1 MSRQC
6 VEDYLKTIYYFN
18 ERGLSP
24 RASDIAL
31 KMGVSPPSAT
41 AMLRKL
47 EKKSYLIYVPYK
59 GLTLTRH
66 GFSLAEGIVRK
77 YRLLERFLTNMLGAN
92 TERIHKQACELE
104 HGLSDEAEQLLRS
117 LLDHLDI
124 SRQGTTVPTYSKEV
138 LRC

>member
-1 MSRQC
+1 MRRR
-6 VEDYLKTIYYFN
+6 LPKTIYYFN

-24 RASDIAL
+24 RASEIAL

-47 EKKSYLIYVPYK
+47 EKKGYLIYVPYK

-66 GFSLAEGIVRK
+66 GLSLAEAVVRK
-77 YRLLERFLTNMLGAN
+77 YRLLERFLTNIPGIN
-92 TERIHKQACELE
+92 TERIHEQACDLE
-104 HGLSDEAEQLLRS
+104 HSLSDETEELLRK

-124 SRQGTTVPTYSKEV
+124 SRQERTAPTCSKEV